1 METKPFYQSKVFWF
15 NALYLLTAVAAYFG
29 FKEFTPDQ
37 NTVELAAV
45 VVSVINIIL
54 RFTVSKTITLA

>member
-15 NALYLLTAVAAYFG
+15 NALYLLAAVAAYFG

-37 NTVELAAV
+37 NTAELAAE

-54 RFTVSKTITLA
+54 RFYTAQPIALK